1 MSSVAVSTRATA
13 GAFTI
18 VEVLVSA
25 VLILLALGSILTIN
39 TKSMH
44 TLRATRQAA
53 ASSQVL
59 QQRIEAIRGKPWPE
73 ISNSTILKDLIEQP
87 AESEKELA
95 DASLTEFINVS
106 VPRISEAGV
115 IDAGDSFSIR
125 RQNGRVRVITAG
137 DFGKETTLLFEST
150 ITWRDVKGSHE
161 RKLRTLICRAGLTRS
176 GVFGSSLG
184 RPGAGTP
191 NPLNR

>member
-1 MSSVAVSTRATA
+1 MFSVAVSSRAA
-13 GAFTI
+13 AKAFTI

-25 VLILLALGSILTIN
+25 VLILLALGSILAIN

-53 ASSQVL
+53 ASSQIL
-59 QQRIEAIRGKPWPE
+59 QQRVEAIRGKPWPE
-73 ISNSTILKDLIEQP
+73 ISNSAILKDLIERP

-95 DASLTEFINVS
+95 DFNLTEFINVS
-106 VPRISEAGV
+106 VPATTEAGAM
-115 IDAGDSFSIR
+115 DAGESFSIR
-125 RQNGRVRVITAG
+125 RQNGRVRVITPG

-150 ITWRDVKGSHE
+150 ISWRDVQGSHE
-161 RKLRTLICRAGLTRS
+161 RKLRTIICRAGLTRS

-184 RPGAGTP
+184 RPGPGIP
-191 NPLNR
+191 NSPRR